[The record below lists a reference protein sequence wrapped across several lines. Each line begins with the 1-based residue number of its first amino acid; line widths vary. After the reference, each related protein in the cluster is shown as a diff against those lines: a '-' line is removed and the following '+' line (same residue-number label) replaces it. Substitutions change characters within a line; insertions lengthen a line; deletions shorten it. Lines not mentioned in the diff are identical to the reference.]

1 MKKLYILLAAVLLCV
16 LAPEAKAQGTSM
28 GACAYSPG
36 ALKSAYKE
44 MITVSTAALPF
55 TAATY
60 RPASTSGQP
69 AAVCA
74 LVTVNTNSISWW
86 TTGATPT
93 SSDGI
98 ISASGVSFWVG
109 ASDLARF
116 LMIRA
121 GASDAAVAVVYFTP
135 IS

>member
-1 MKKLYILLAAVLLCV
+1 MKKLSILLSALILCAF
-16 LAPEAKAQGTSM
+16 APEAKAQTSM

-36 ALKSAYKE
+36 ALKSAYNE
-44 MITVSTAALPF
+44 MLTVSTVAKIL
-55 TAATY
+55 TASTY

-86 TTGATPT
+86 PTGAVPT

-98 ISASGVSFWVG
+98 ISTAGVSFWVG
-109 ASDLARF
+109 SSDLAR
-116 LMIRA
+116 LQMIRA
-121 GASDAAVAVVYFTP
+121 GASDSAVAVLYFVP

>member
-1 MKKLYILLAAVLLCV
+1 MKKLSILLSALILCA
-16 LAPEAKAQGTSM
+16 LAPEAKAQTSM

-36 ALKSAYKE
+36 ALRSAYKE
-44 MITVSTAALPF
+44 MITVSTAAIGF
-55 TAATY
+55 TTATY

-69 AAVCA
+69 PAVCA

-86 TTGATPT
+86 PTGATPT
-93 SSDGI
+93 AADGI
-98 ISASGVSFWVG
+98 ITGSGVSFWVG
-109 ASDLARF
+109 SSDLARL

-121 GASDAAVAVVYFTP
+121 GASDAAVAVLYFTP